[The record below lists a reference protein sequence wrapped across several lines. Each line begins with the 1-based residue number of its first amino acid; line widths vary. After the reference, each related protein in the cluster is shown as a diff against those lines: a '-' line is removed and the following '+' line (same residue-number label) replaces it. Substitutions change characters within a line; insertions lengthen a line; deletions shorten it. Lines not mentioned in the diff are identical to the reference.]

1 MSWKVW
7 SAINFGGWIGFEL
20 GKPRM
25 DKTFLADLNA
35 LSKGA
40 TKGVLS
46 SILPP
51 LSLLYI
57 YEEYKDWEN

>member
-1 MSWKVW
+1 MSWKIW
-7 SAINFGGWIGFEL
+7 SIINVGGWMSFEL

-25 DKTFLADLNA
+25 DKTFVGDLNA
-35 LSKGA
+35 LSTGA
-40 TKGVLS
+40 TKGILS

-51 LSLLYI
+51 LSLLYL